1 MQKPGNEH
9 YRKRVPDAS
18 GFVSSPITSG
28 NKVYCTDQN
37 GKSFVLEAGT
47 ELKVLATNDL
57 GEMCWSS
64 AAIAGNVLLIRTI
77 DHLYCDRQSKFDECM
92 SYLQRNGSTT
102 PGR

>member
-1 MQKPGNEH
+1 MQKPGSSTTASEL
-9 YRKRVPDAS
+9 PDAS

-28 NKVYCTDQN
+28 DKVYCTDQN
-37 GKSFVLEAGT
+37 GKTFVLEAGP

-77 DHLYCDRQSKFDECM
+77 DHLYAIGQK
-92 SYLQRNGSTT
+92 
-102 PGR
+102 